1 MFGNKKEDNQEKN
14 FSDNNNFTEEKGEV
28 ISECPICKAPIKSI
42 YTAIRHRETNELV
55 HFDCAIRE
63 LVREYKHKLG
73 KNLRIYYVGAGDF
86 AIVKEIYDKKGFL
99 KTYEII
105 ERIEYEK
112 KDK

>member
-1 MFGNKKEDNQEKN
+1 MFGNKKFDDRKPYEN
-14 FSDNNNFTEEKGEV
+14 NNNFSEEKGET

-42 YTAIRHRETNELV
+42 YTAIRHKDSDQLV

-86 AIVKEIYDKKGFL
+86 AIVREIYDKKGFL